1 MADPSSPTPRFTL
14 LGLVLVLVGIAAT
27 SAVVV
32 PWWFGRAEVTLEAA
46 ARLLAEDVHDV
57 QNRAALRGERL
68 ELRFAPDGSGYRAT
82 TAIGDDLESPMAN
95 GPFERHYPRDAVF
108 RGVEIVR
115 TRFEG
120 GDRLAFGRA
129 GECLWAGE
137 IELAFEDERTT
148 VRIEADTGIV
158 RVGD

>member
-1 MADPSSPTPRFTL
+1 MADPTSPTPRFTL

-32 PWWFGRAEVTLEAA
+32 PWWFGQAEVTLEAA

-82 TAIGDDLESPMAN
+82 TAAP
-95 GPFERHYPRDAVF
+95 
-108 RGVEIVR
+108 
-115 TRFEG
+115 
-120 GDRLAFGRA
+120 
-129 GECLWAGE
+129 
-137 IELAFEDERTT
+137 
-148 VRIEADTGIV
+148 
-158 RVGD
+158 